1 MSDFEQT
8 VRSIDVTRDWG
19 FPPGSGANE
28 LRERTLASAQ
38 GMQMLHWHVFDF
50 HLLKELYECLN
61 YDVVVLDL
69 LRPFHQVIV
78 GTKRM
83 SS

>member
-1 MSDFEQT
+1 
-8 VRSIDVTRDWG
+8 
-19 FPPGSGANE
+19 
-28 LRERTLASAQ
+28 
-38 GMQMLHWHVFDF
+38 MQMLHWHVFDF